1 MREGNLGDRRRASG
15 LTVTDTGPASE
26 RVRPGCSHVL
36 GRYSAASGNHS
47 CAVDL
52 DAEPVQLNL
61 LQA

>member
-1 MREGNLGDRRRASG
+1 MIVREGHLGDRRRASR
-15 LTVTDTGPASE
+15 LTVTGPSWE
-26 RVRPGCSHVL
+26 RVRPGCSDVL
-36 GRYSAASGNHS
+36 GSSAASGNHS